1 MCEDR
6 GSVREKGARRATGTD
21 GEREGCDLRVPGEQL
36 RLRGQ
41 RNYDRYM
48 LFTKRF
54 VERDGPERAQWQRE
68 SAEDTMRDAEW
79 NQRHGPL
86 PGGARILHWNTN
98 VLATCT

>member
-1 MCEDR
+1 MR
-6 GSVREKGARRATGTD
+6 GNGRVVTFVSRA
-21 GEREGCDLRVPGEQL
+21 EQL

-48 LFTKRF
+48 LFMKRF

-68 SAEDTMRDAEW
+68 SAEDVVRDAEW
-79 NQRHGPL
+79 NERHGPV
-86 PGGARILHWNTN
+86 PGGPRILQWNTN